1 MKVVVVLFSIFTLTV
16 SRYITVSK
24 LLWIFAS
31 PAVFCAV
38 TTYVN
43 KYKRRISYYN
53 DFPNVLRVFFGC
65 LGGVLL
71 ESYSLFYVIFGLLF
85 VLLGIFANDEPMRS
99 VYRNK
104 GVIVLSGIDGTGK
117 STHAKKICEWLR
129 QNGFTCR
136 NVRFHRYLFLDKL
149 SKFRLKV
156 KREKVEKPR
165 GKPPPGWIPAKT
177 SKFSFV
183 RPYLALLD
191 NFLLYALRVV
201 PCVWR
206 GECVVC
212 DRFIWD
218 NYVKHKALGYN
229 AAFLFRFATFVK
241 PNIGL
246 IFDLP
251 SEVAVERVGQRDFHY
266 QYKIEQ
272 YEAERKDF
280 RNIAEKL
287 GYVIIN
293 TNQPIQ
299 RTWIEVDNYLSQQFK
314 KEERNV

>member
-1 MKVVVVLFSIFTLTV
+1 LEMKVVVVLFSIFTLTV
-16 SRYITVSK
+16 SRCIAVSK
-24 LLWIFAS
+24 LLWIFVL
-31 PAVFCAV
+31 PAVFCAL

-71 ESYSLFYVIFGLLF
+71 ESYSLFAVASGLLL
-85 VLLGIFANDEPMRS
+85 VLLGVFANDEPMRR

-117 STHAKKICEWLR
+117 STHAKNICGWLR
-129 QNGFTCR
+129 RNGFTCR
-136 NVRFHRYLFLDKL
+136 IVPFHRYLFLDKL
-149 SKFRLKV
+149 SRFRLKV
-156 KREKVEKPR
+156 KGEKVRKPR

-177 SKFSFV
+177 SRFSFV

-191 NFLLYALRVV
+191 NFLLYVFKVV

-206 GECVVC
+206 REYVVC

-229 AAFLFRFATFVK
+229 TAFLFGFATFVK
-241 PNIGL
+241 PKIGL

-251 SEVAVERVGQRDFHY
+251 SEVAVERVGQRGFHY
-266 QYKIEQ
+266 QYTAEQ
-272 YEAERKDF
+272 YEIERKEF
-280 RNIAEKL
+280 RKIGEKL
-287 GYVIIN
+287 GYIVIN
-293 TNQPIQ
+293 TNQPLEE
-299 RTWIEVDNYLSQQFK
+299 TWREIENYLASIMSS
-314 KEERNV
+314 